1 MFFPVKGSGS
11 WSHIKEMGVDE
22 EDIECVCY
30 ELIKEMSTNERQLL
44 MDEIEV
50 ILCESKD
57 GHLLKKFD
65 LIIRGQSL
73 FKLDGNG
80 IPWVKEYYKHEWKPV
95 QLLYQIED

>member
-11 WSHIKEMGVDE
+11 WSHIKEMGVNE
-22 EDIECVCY
+22 EDIECICY
-30 ELIKEMSTNERQLL
+30 ELINEMSTTERQLL

-57 GHLLKKFD
+57 GRILKKFD
-65 LIIRGQSL
+65 LIIKGQSL

-80 IPWVKEYYKHEWKPV
+80 YSWMKEYCKHEWIPV
-95 QLLYQIED
+95 QLLYQVSD